1 MPDRFAPFAEKM
13 DGAGLPAVAV
23 ETFRHY
29 YDQLA
34 RGITGLIPESE
45 ITPVAQLPDARTL
58 GDHRAAGVEALA
70 ATVVIKLNGGLGTSM
85 GMTRA
90 KSLLPVKGERS
101 FLDVVAEQV
110 LALRR
115 SHESRLP
122 LVLMNSFR
130 TREDSLAALAR
141 HASLAGDLP
150 PDFLQHKVPRIR
162 VDDLSPV
169 AWPADPEAEWCPPG
183 HGDLYTALVTSGML
197 ESLLS
202 AGYRHAFVSNADN
215 LGAVPDLDVLGWFA
229 AEGLPFLMEVA
240 DRTLADRKGGH
251 LARRADGG
259 LLLRESAQC
268 PEEDADAFQ
277 DVARHRYF
285 NTNSLWL
292 DLRALAGLFEARGG
306 VLGLPMIRN
315 EKRVVPTD
323 PSSPRVY
330 QLETA
335 MGAAIAVFEGAQAI
349 RVPRS
354 RFAPVKTTSD
364 LLVVRSDAYALS
376 PDAELLPAVPR
387 GAPLPRVELDDA
399 CFKTLADF
407 DARFPHGPPSLVGC
421 TRLRVEGDV
430 RFGADVVVEGEVR
443 VRAEPGTQREVPA
456 GTVLRPD

>member
-1 MPDRFAPFAEKM
+1 MGA
-13 DGAGLPAVAV
+13 AGLPSVAI

-45 ITPVAQLPDARTL
+45 IAPVAALPDAEAL
-58 GDHRAAGVEALA
+58 GDHRAAGVRALD

-90 KSLLPVKGERS
+90 KSLLPVKGDRC
-101 FLDVVAEQV
+101 FLDVVAEQT

-115 SHESRLP
+115 RHECRLP

-141 HASLAGDLP
+141 HEGLAGDLP
-150 PDFLQHKVPRIR
+150 ADFLQHKVPRIR

-183 HGDLYTALVTSGML
+183 HGDLYTALATSGML
-197 ESLLS
+197 EALLEG
-202 AGYRHAFVSNADN
+202 GYRHAFVSNADN
-215 LGAVPDLDVLGWFA
+215 LGAVLDLDVLGWFA
-229 AEGLPFLMEVA
+229 DRDLPFLMEVA

-268 PEEDADAFQ
+268 PEEDAEAFQ
-277 DVARHRYF
+277 DVGRHRYF

-292 DLRALAGLFEARGG
+292 DLRALSETLASRGG

-315 EKRVVPTD
+315 EKRVDPGD

-335 MGAAIAVFEGAQAI
+335 MGAAIAVFEEAQAI

-376 PDAELLPAVPR
+376 DDAELLPALPH

-399 CFKTLADF
+399 FYKTIADF
-407 DARFPHGPPSLVGC
+407 DARFPHGPPSLARC

-430 RFGADVVVEGEVR
+430 RFGAGVAVEGDVV
-443 VRAEPGTQREVPA
+443 VRAEPGTPRELPA
-456 GTVLRPD
+456 GTLLRG